1 MIKAVLR
8 AASCGALA
16 LMSFAAPAFAD
27 TPSAPFEVTGT
38 LQEIPG
44 PSARCASHFGGT
56 ILGGGD
62 SAVLGKVVFIA
73 TDCIT
78 PNGSLYTFSDG
89 RFIITTTSGEQV
101 YASYSGQFV
110 PSGVGTR
117 YVFSNASFQITGGT
131 GKYAKASG
139 GGSLTG
145 GEDMTTYQGTVKLSG
160 QILFKDR

>member
-1 MIKAVLR
+1 MFKAALR
-8 AASCGALA
+8 AASCSALV
-16 LMSFAAPAFAD
+16 LMSFAAPAFAG
-27 TPSAPFEVTGT
+27 TASQPFELTGT

-56 ILGGGD
+56 ILGGGE
-62 SAVLGKVVFIA
+62 SPLLGKVVFIA

-78 PNGSLYTFSDG
+78 PTGSLYTFSDG

-110 PSGVGTR
+110 PTGAGTQ
-117 YVFSNASFQITGGT
+117 YVFSNASFQVTGGT
-131 GKYAKASG
+131 GKYYKASG

-145 GEDMTTYQGTVKLSG
+145 GEDMATGQGTVKLSG
-160 QILFKDR
+160 EILFKDK